1 MKAIV
6 KNSAEIGLMYTEV
19 LKPVPKPNEVLIE
32 VEAASICGTDIH
44 YYKWDQNARDF
55 AEKFNVQFPFIIGH
69 EFSGTI
75 VALGSAVT
83 TRTIGQRVAIETHIP
98 CGTCFQCEND
108 EAHNCANMSVYGTS
122 CNGCFA
128 MYAVADEKIAFVL
141 PDEVSFEEGALLE
154 PGGVAMR
161 AVEEAEIMPGDTV
174 VINGCG
180 PIGLMAIQIAYAAG
194 AARVI
199 AFDMDEYR
207 LNMAREFGAAAF
219 NITKDNAVEKV
230 RELTKPRGGADVVIE
245 LSGSVKAYDTIF
257 DMIRLEGRIVTV
269 GHPGGPVSVNVTKSI
284 NLKGTR
290 IKGIFGRR
298 IWSTWHHLTSLM
310 ASGKVDLL
318 KVVTHRFAFVEYEE
332 AFQQISRGAGKILFL
347 KEHKEG

>member
-1 MKAIV
+1 MKAVV
-6 KNSAEIGLMYTEV
+6 KNSTDIGLEYREV
-19 LKPVPKPNEVLIE
+19 DKPVPKPHEVLIE

-44 YYKWDQNARDF
+44 YYKWDQNAKDF
-55 AEKFNVQFPFIIGH
+55 AGKFNVQFPFIIGH

-75 VALGSAVT
+75 VAVGEAVS
-83 TRTIGQRVAIETHIP
+83 TRKVGQRVAIETHIP
-98 CGTCFQCEND
+98 CGTCFQCENG

-128 MYAVADEKIAFVL
+128 PYAVADEKISFVL

-154 PGGVAMR
+154 PAGVAMR
-161 AVEEAEIMPGDTV
+161 AVEEARIAPGDTV

-194 AARVI
+194 AGRVI

-207 LNMAREFGAAAF
+207 LKMAAEFGAAAF
-219 NITKDNAVEKV
+219 NFTKCNTVEEVKK
-230 RELTKPRGGADVVIE
+230 LTKVRGGADVVIE
-245 LSGSVKAYDTIF
+245 LSGAASAYRTIF

-269 GHPGGPVSVNVTKSI
+269 GHPGGPVEINVTQNI
-284 NLKGTR
+284 NLKGAS

-298 IWSTWHHLTSLM
+298 IWTTWHDLTSLM
-310 ASGKVDLL
+310 AAKRIDLL
-318 KVVTHRFAFVEYEE
+318 KVVTHRFSFAEYEQ
-332 AFQQISRGAGKILFL
+332 AFAQISQGAGKILFL
-347 KEHKEG
+347 KDKDKE